1 MCCKVGAPPTFF
13 CCRKVLSVTV
23 ESGGVRAR
31 KSLCRIANQGMSGER
46 ANHRELTMAT
56 ETERLWKE
64 CEDYLAAEELE
75 LDDLEIVG
83 SGRKVIRITIDA
95 EDGLGVDRLA
105 RVSRALSRL
114 LDESDPLEDS
124 YTLEVSSPGLERK
137 LRRARHYEK
146 SLGSD
151 VKVKSNV
158 EIDGARSH
166 RGVLE
171 SMDEKGFVMTVDGTS
186 RRIDFEQVQSART
199 VFEWK
204 RTPKPGQKSG

>member
-1 MCCKVGAPPTFF
+1 
-13 CCRKVLSVTV
+13 
-23 ESGGVRAR
+23 
-31 KSLCRIANQGMSGER
+31 
-46 ANHRELTMAT
+46 MAT
-56 ETERLWKE
+56 ETERLWKA

-83 SGRKVIRITIDA
+83 SGRKVVRITIDSN
-95 EDGLGVDRLA
+95 GGVGVDLLA
-105 RVSRALSRL
+105 RVSRALSRM
-114 LDESDPLEDS
+114 LDDSDPIEGA

-137 LRRARHYEK
+137 LRRPRHYEK

-158 EIDGARSH
+158 EIDGSRSH

-171 SMDEKGFVMTVDGTS
+171 SMDEKGFVMTVDDAT